1 MDIDTLEGL
10 KRCQL
15 FAGLGDDEIITLAHG
30 VRYRVVHYRKGEL
43 FTLAGAVCQHAAII
57 LSGEMVAKLVAPTGR
72 IIQMSLHHSGNM
84 LAPAFLFARDNT
96 YPVTV
101 EAQSDCRVFRLHRD
115 DMTALLSADARVN
128 MNFVR
133 ILSNIISYLTK
144 KVSVMSMN
152 VREKVCHYL
161 HEEMVRQHSVLCHYL
176 HEEMVRQHSVLLT
189 LPLSRQALADTFSI
203 QKYSLQRC
211 MSELKADGV
220 IDFEGR
226 AVHILK
232 PQELEV

>member
-1 MDIDTLEGL
+1 MIE
-10 KRCQL
+10 
-15 FAGLGDDEIITLAHG
+15 
-30 VRYRVVHYRKGEL
+30 
-43 FTLAGAVCQHAAII
+43 
-57 LSGEMVAKLVAPTGR
+57 
-72 IIQMSLHHSGNM
+72 
-84 LAPAFLFARDNT
+84 
-96 YPVTV
+96 
-101 EAQSDCRVFRLHRD
+101 
-115 DMTALLSADARVN
+115 ADARVN

-161 HEEMVRQHSVLCHYL
+161 HEEMVRQHSVL
-176 HEEMVRQHSVLLT
+176 LT

-220 IDFEGR
+220 INFEGR

>member
-1 MDIDTLEGL
+1 MHEKGLSLAQKAKEMDIDTLEGL

-15 FAGLGDDEIITLAHG
+15 FAGLTDEEIISLAHQ
-30 VRYRVVHYRKGEL
+30 VRYRVLRYRKGEL

-57 LSGEMVAKLVAPTGR
+57 LSGEMAAKLVAPTGR

-101 EAQSDCRVFRLHRD
+101 EAQSDCRVFRMHRD
-115 DMTALLSADARVN
+115 DMTALLAADARVN

-161 HEEMVRQHSVLCHYL
+161 HEEMVRQHSVL
-176 HEEMVRQHSVLLT
+176 LT
-189 LPLSRQALADTFSI
+189 LPLSRQAIADTFSI